1 MLLGLGD
8 IWVFL
13 AYILCIL
20 STILCVTYSFINWNH
35 DIDAISQEDIAWLE
49 EEVHVEEEL

>member
-1 MLLGLGD
+1 MLGLGD

-20 STILCVTYSFINWNH
+20 STFVCVTYSFINWNKN
-35 DIDAISQEDIAWLE
+35 IDSISPEDISWLE
-49 EEVHVEEEL
+49 EEIHVEEEL